1 MSMARGYVNAG
12 IPDGLVREIRELIKD
27 EYLGYRNVSEVVKE
41 GTRLL
46 LIVHRLT
53 RALQQTTKRPGT
65 PLEGV
70 SDRA

>member
-1 MSMARGYVNAG
+1 MARGYLNAG
-12 IPDGLVREIRELIKD
+12 IPEGMVREIRELIKE

-53 RALQQTTKRPGT
+53 RTLQQTTKRPAPT
-65 PLEGV
+65 EEV
-70 SDRA
+70 SNRA